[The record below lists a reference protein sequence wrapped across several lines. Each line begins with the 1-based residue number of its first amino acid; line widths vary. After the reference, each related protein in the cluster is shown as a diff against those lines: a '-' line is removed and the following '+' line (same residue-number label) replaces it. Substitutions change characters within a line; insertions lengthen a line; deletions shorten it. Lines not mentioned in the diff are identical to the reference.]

1 MSIVA
6 TYHVWH
12 IAALIA
18 VLGCALSAGKGAA
31 AEPLPQVTL
40 KTTKGDVVIELYED
54 EAPNAVA
61 NFVSLVEKKFYD
73 GVPFHRVIEG
83 FMAQTGDPT
92 GTGTGGRGY
101 VIDCEC
107 TLPNARRHQ
116 RGTVAMAHAGPNT
129 GGSQFYICFVP
140 TPHLNGKHT
149 VFGQVI
155 SGMENVDKLN
165 IRDPRSGGEAD
176 KITSA
181 VVTQKRNHEYKPVT
195 KARATR

>member
-6 TYHVWH
+6 TYHVWQV
-12 IAALIA
+12 AALIA

-61 NFVSLVEKKFYD
+61 NFISLVEKKFYD

-92 GTGTGGRGY
+92 GTGTGGPGY
-101 VIDCEC
+101 AIRCEC
-107 TLPNARRHQ
+107 TAPNARKHQ
-116 RGTVAMAHAGPNT
+116 RGSLSMAHAGPDT
-129 GGSQFYICFVP
+129 GGSQFFLTFVA
-140 TPHLNGKHT
+140 TRHLDGRHT

-155 SGMENVDKLN
+155 EGMENVDKLKR
-165 IRDPRSGGEAD
+165 RDPQLGGASD
-176 KITSA
+176 KIISA
-181 VVTQKRNHEYKPVT
+181 TVVRKRNHEYKPET
-195 KARATR
+195 IPSRR